1 MGEGIASN
9 HGEEGTSMYVTH
21 EGTADK
27 TARMT
32 ASEMARYIDHT
43 LLKPEAPLSAF
54 DKLCDEAIRY
64 GFKSVC
70 VNSGRVAYVAEK
82 VKGTGVIVCSVIGF
96 PLGAMDSRA
105 KAFEAKGAIERGASE
120 LDMVLNIGA
129 LKSGD
134 LKAAEEDIKAVRGEA
149 KGTTVL
155 KVIIE
160 TCLLTEEEKVLA
172 CEIAKKAGADFVK
185 TSTGFSTG
193 GATVEDVALMRR
205 VVGPEMGVKASG
217 GIKDFATASA
227 MIAAGANRIGAGA
240 GVAIVAGAPKQKAT

>member
-1 MGEGIASN
+1 MGERIAKN
-9 HGEEGTSMYVTH
+9 HGEEGTSVNVTH

-27 TARMT
+27 AAEMT

-43 LLKPEAPLSAF
+43 LLKAEATLSAF
-54 DKLCDEAIRY
+54 DRLCDEAIRH

-70 VNSGRVAYVAEK
+70 VNSGSVAYVAEK

-96 PLGAMDSRA
+96 PLGAMESRA
-105 KAFEAKGAIERGASE
+105 KAFEAKRAIEQGARE

-134 LKAAEEDIKAVRGEA
+134 LKDVEEDIKAVRGEA

-227 MIAAGANRIGAGA
+227 MIAVGANRIGAGA

>member
-1 MGEGIASN
+1 MN
-9 HGEEGTSMYVTH
+9 VNQ

-27 TARMT
+27 AAKMT
-32 ASEMARYIDHT
+32 ASEMAGYIDHT
-43 LLKPEAPLSAF
+43 LLKPDAPLPAF

-70 VNSGRVAYVAEK
+70 VNSGRVAHVAEN
-82 VKGTGVIVCSVIGF
+82 VKGTGVKVCSVIGF
-96 PLGAMDSRA
+96 PLGAMDSSA
-105 KAFEAKGAIERGASE
+105 KAFEAKRAMEQGATE

-134 LKAAEEDIKAVRGEA
+134 LKAAEEDIRAVRGEA
-149 KGTTVL
+149 GGTTVL

-160 TCLLTEEEKVLA
+160 TCLLTEEEKVFA

-240 GVAIVAGAPKQKAT
+240 GVAIVAGAPKQKTIGKQGDQ